1 MKFGS
6 FLDNRE
12 QKNIRYSYRK
22 RGMEGEYRPDMIPEY
37 FDFEYLDSE
46 NGNLFYG
53 KPVAWKGD
61 VIAYG
66 GVDICIDLS
75 GEAYADHARLCFEN
89 SELNSI
95 EIFTKKG
102 GKLQKIGVMNPQSG
116 KTLTDDEIEIPV
128 GVYCDNI
135 IVRLN
140 GACKNITLTALDIF
154 GAWDMEDAVYPIPEN
169 IEFKGGAMII
179 DSRTRVEASGV
190 DALFAA
196 DYFSE
201 RFADKY
207 GIDLKTG
214 EDKKITFE
222 IADTDAESF
231 EIEVSGDK
239 CRVTA
244 GSRRS
249 LIYAAESLM
258 QLTDGTKIKICSI
271 KDKPFMNFRGVHI
284 ALPSR
289 NQIDFLKSL
298 VKNLIVP
305 MRYNVIILQISA
317 AMRYDNFPEINK
329 MWLKACENYEKG
341 IWPKPAHYGFV
352 GRDILEKSEV
362 SDICSYM
369 RSFGLEIIPEVQ
381 SWSHCQ
387 YITTAYPELAEESE
401 ETAEKKEIDSYAE
414 DIRPETFY
422 KHSMC
427 PSHEKYY
434 DVIFGI
440 ANEVIDVVKPE
451 RFVHMGHD
459 EIYELCIC
467 DKCKKLDPG
476 ALYAE
481 EVTRLNEFIKS
492 KNLQM
497 MIWADMIQERSYKS
511 VTAINRLPKDVI
523 MLDFIW
529 YFHNELDL
537 EDNLLGHGFKVILGN
552 MYSSYYP
559 RFESRSKK
567 EGVIGAEVSAWVPC
581 SEKDYSFEGKMYDY
595 VYSANCLWNRNYN
608 GKMRLAY
615 DEIIRPILFDIRR
628 RIGNL
633 DFGGDEAV
641 LKFDSESTSVPADLT
656 GHIPYNSAAVCSS
669 ESPEISMDFEG
680 FANLFSFVHAT
691 DINADRF
698 AWEPAQKIGEYVI
711 GFEDGSEFTD
721 DIRFGDNIH
730 GYRFRFGTP
739 LRSHLF
745 RHEGYIASYSAK
757 PICGKTALGE
767 DYTLLEAF
775 VKNPYPEKK
784 IKTVRLKHMKNTD
797 AQILLF
803 GAKAFVK

>member
-1 MKFGS
+1 MKIGS

-12 QKNIRYSYRK
+12 QKNIKYSYRK
-22 RGMEGEYRPDMIPEY
+22 RGMTAEYRPDMISEY
-37 FDFEYLDSE
+37 FDYEYLDNT

-61 VIAYG
+61 ALAYG
-66 GVDICIDLS
+66 GIDICIDLP
-75 GEAYADHARLCFEN
+75 ERCYADHAKLCFEK

-95 EIFTKKG
+95 ELFTRAEGRLK
-102 GKLQKIGVMNPQSG
+102 KIGVMNPQSG
-116 KTLTDDEIEIPV
+116 KNLTDDEITIPV

-140 GACKNITLTALDIF
+140 GACKTITLMSLDIL
-154 GAWDMEDAVYPIPEN
+154 GAWDMENTVFPMPKN
-169 IEFKGGAMII
+169 IEFTGKGLKICEITGIKA
-179 DSRTRVEASGV
+179 EGE
-190 DALFAA
+190 DAVFAA
-196 DYFSE
+196 EYFAE
-201 RFADKY
+201 RLEDKY
-207 GIDLKTG
+207 KVKLNVGSEG
-214 EDKKITFE
+214 KIIFE
-222 IADTDAESF
+222 IADMDDEEFKIESSAEGCK
-231 EIEVSGDK
+231 VSG
-239 CRVTA
+239 
-244 GSRRS
+244 GSRKS
-249 LIYAAESLM
+249 LLYAAESLM
-258 QLTDGTKIKICSI
+258 QLTDGKIIKACSI

-317 AMRYDNFPEINK
+317 AMRYDNFPEINE

-341 IWPKPAHYGFV
+341 TWPKPAHYGFV

-362 SDICSYM
+362 ADICDYI

-387 YITTAYPELAEESE
+387 YITAAYPELAEEAE
-401 ETAEKKEIDSYAE
+401 EAAEKKEIDSYAE

-440 ANEVIDVVKPE
+440 ANEVIDVIKPE

-476 ALYAE
+476 KLYAE
-481 EVTRLNEFIKS
+481 EVTRLNDFIKS
-492 KNLQM
+492 KNLHM
-497 MIWADMIQERSYKS
+497 MIWADMIQEKSYKS

-567 EGVIGAEVSAWVPC
+567 DGVMGAEVSAWVPC

-595 VYSANCLWNRNYN
+595 VYSSNMLWNRDYD
-608 GKMRLAY
+608 GEMRLTY

-628 RIGNL
+628 RIGQL
-633 DFGGDEAV
+633 DFSGDEAV
-641 LKFDSESTSVPADLT
+641 LKFNSESASVPADLA
-656 GHIPYNSAAVCSS
+656 GHIPYNSAAVCSF
-669 ESPEISMDFEG
+669 ENPEIRMDFEG
-680 FANLFSFVHAT
+680 VAKLFSFVHAT

-698 AWEPAQKIGEYVI
+698 AWEPAQKIGEYVLE
-711 GFEDGSEFTD
+711 FEDGTEFAD

-730 GYRFRFGTP
+730 GYHFRFGTP

-745 RHEGYIASYSAK
+745 RHEGYIASYSAR
-757 PICGKTALGE
+757 PLCGKTEFGE

-784 IKTVRLKHMKNTD
+784 IKSVRLKHMKNTD
-797 AQILLF
+797 AKILLF
-803 GAKAFVK
+803 GAKAL

>member
-1 MKFGS
+1 MKIGS

-22 RGMEGEYRPDMIPEY
+22 RGMTEQYRPDWTVEY
-37 FDFEYLDSE
+37 FGDEYLNRD
-46 NGNLFYG
+46 NGNLFFG
-53 KPVAWKGD
+53 KPVAWRGD
-61 VIAYG
+61 ALAYG
-66 GVDICIDLS
+66 GIDICIDLP
-75 GEAYADHARLCFEN
+75 ERCYADHAKLCFEK

-95 EIFTKKG
+95 ELFTRAEGRLK
-102 GKLQKIGVMNPQSG
+102 KIGVMNPQSG
-116 KTLTDDEIEIPV
+116 KNLTDDEITIPV

-140 GACKNITLTALDIF
+140 GVCKTITLMSLDIL
-154 GAWDMEDAVYPIPEN
+154 GAWDMENTVYPIPEK
-169 IEFKGGAMII
+169 IEFYGEGMKIAGA
-179 DSRTRVEASGV
+179 SVKAEGE
-190 DALFAA
+190 DAVFAA
-196 DYFSE
+196 EYFAE
-201 RFADKY
+201 RLEDKY
-207 GIDLKTG
+207 KVKLNVGSEG
-214 EDKKITFE
+214 KIIFE
-222 IADTDAESF
+222 IADMDDEEFKIESSAEGCK
-231 EIEVSGDK
+231 VSG
-239 CRVTA
+239 
-244 GSRRS
+244 GSRKS
-249 LIYAAESLM
+249 LLYAAESLM
-258 QLTDGTKIKICSI
+258 QLTDGKIIKACSI
-271 KDKPFMNFRGVHI
+271 KDKPFMNFRGAHI

-317 AMRYDNFPEINK
+317 AMRYDNFPEINE

-341 IWPKPAHYGFV
+341 TWPKPAHYGFV

-362 SDICSYM
+362 ADICDYI

-387 YITTAYPELAEESE
+387 YITAAYPELAEEAE
-401 ETAEKKEIDSYAE
+401 EAADKKEIDSYAE

-440 ANEVIDVVKPE
+440 ADEVIDVVKPE

-476 ALYAE
+476 KLYAE
-481 EVTRLNEFIKS
+481 EVTRLNDFIKS
-492 KNLQM
+492 KNLHM

-567 EGVIGAEVSAWVPC
+567 NGVIGAEVSTWVPC

-595 VYSANCLWNRNYN
+595 VYSSNMLWNRDYD
-608 GKMRLAY
+608 GEMRLTY

-628 RIGNL
+628 RIGQL

-641 LKFDSESTSVPADLT
+641 LKFNSESASVPADLA
-656 GHIPYNSAAVCSS
+656 GHIPYNSAAVCSF
-669 ESPEISMDFEG
+669 ENPEIRMDFEG
-680 FANLFSFVHAT
+680 VAKLFSFVHAT

-698 AWEPAQKIGEYVI
+698 AWEPAQKIGEYVLE
-711 GFEDGSEFTD
+711 FEDGTEFAD

-730 GYRFRFGTP
+730 GYHFRFGTP
-739 LRSHLF
+739 LRSRLF

-784 IKTVRLKHMKNTD
+784 IKSVRLKHMKNTD
-797 AQILLF
+797 AKILLF
-803 GAKAFVK
+803 GAKAL